1 MTTALERGQERDEE
15 RDQDRDKGPAVEV
28 LYLNSNEEAKFH
40 ASWDA
45 TLQQVWDRGY
55 TELGETRREG
65 DEIQCQEGASL
76 MSYLALTLA
85 DLRDRHICPGR
96 KFAIRSATGGA

>member
-1 MTTALERGQERDEE
+1 MTATLE
-15 RDQDRDKGPAVEV
+15 RDQEHDKDHDKGPAVEV

-40 ASWDA
+40 ASWDT

-55 TELGETRREG
+55 TELGESRREG

-76 MSYLALTLA
+76 MSYLSLTLEQ
-85 DLRDRHICPGR
+85 LRERHICPDR